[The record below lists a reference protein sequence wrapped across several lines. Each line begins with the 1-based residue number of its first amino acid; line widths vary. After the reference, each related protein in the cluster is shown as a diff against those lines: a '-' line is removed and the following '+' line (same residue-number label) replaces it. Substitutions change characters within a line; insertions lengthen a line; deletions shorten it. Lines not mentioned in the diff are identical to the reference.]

1 MTRLIAVLAHLPA
14 VRRAF
19 LTVLFLAGLGDMVAA
34 IVLLAYQLTMT
45 VSLFPSRNA
54 DYCITTAELTCS
66 ASSLFPDR
74 LPARRSFDR
83 HHLLFLHRVPH
94 LVLVLEAVLDPPA
107 RLERK

>member
-45 VSLFPSRNA
+45 ASFLFRSRKA
-54 DYCITTAELTCS
+54 VYCIRDS
-66 ASSLFPDR
+66 
-74 LPARRSFDR
+74 
-83 HHLLFLHRVPH
+83 
-94 LVLVLEAVLDPPA
+94 
-107 RLERK
+107 

>member
-45 VSLFPSRNA
+45 VSLSPSRNTGY
-54 DYCITTAELTCS
+54 YCVTTAELTCS
-66 ASSLFPDR
+66 ASSLF
-74 LPARRSFDR
+74 
-83 HHLLFLHRVPH
+83 
-94 LVLVLEAVLDPPA
+94 
-107 RLERK
+107 